1 MGVVKEVM
9 PSDDGR
15 IRRVMISYKN
25 NEDGVEYRGKPYVHV
40 ERAVQRLVVIQAA
53 DELGNNE

>member
-1 MGVVKEVM
+1 M

-15 IRRVMISYKN
+15 IRRVIISYKN